1 MVQNDFPQLGNDKD
15 LLAKDGDAD
24 PKNNY
29 KLKWLVGSPDSLVG
43 YDSNTLIEIVPKST
57 FALKQH
63 SHAPAEIVTDAD
75 NRFISDAK
83 LTDIATALSNS
94 ETAIGTANDAASKAV
109 QASLDAAHAIETA
122 NGALALANDAKDIA
136 VKVDGKAEKAIT
148 DSANAVTVA
157 NGIDAKATKAL
168 TDSATAKKT
177 ADNAVP
183 NDAGYKSM
191 AAAAWS
197 GAGLGATASGLATEL
212 NLWRNN
218 TVKPY
223 MADNDGD
230 ISTLKTAT
238 STLNTRV
245 GTLEEHVTD
254 WKPAIE
260 SLQKDMNALDDYN
273 VVKVASFTSVDI
285 ASDKAAVL
293 FNLKSRVRNMHGT
306 FTLHLNVVVNHIESN
321 ASLRFEINDGWITDV
336 QWLPTNR
343 FCGVPY
349 WTAGK
354 IWLAMPKV
362 NSGINITSADLYG
375 ASNWQCDDALKEQIT
390 LLPTLPLEVP
400 KADTFGILFSGVQ
413 YAFTF
418 GASMNDYS
426 GNGFI
431 YSRYEPVNLISGAK
445 QTIKNLCYFTK
456 VNVILKSD
464 DKYLTFP
471 VEIINDGVNA
481 TKKYTIQG
489 KSYVGISTDIRT
501 GTFFRTPP
509 RKNPQEDWYTE
520 GNSVTLDLCQTI
532 ATLDIN
538 AVSGDFTVN
547 VSGSGYSLV
556 KAIFE

>member
-94 ETAIGTANDAASKAV
+94 ETAIGTANDAASKA
-109 QASLDAAHAIETA
+109 
-122 NGALALANDAKDIA
+122 
-136 VKVDGKAEKAIT
+136 EKAIT
-148 DSANAVTVA
+148 DSANAVRVA
-157 NGIDAKATKAL
+157 DGIDAKATKAL
-168 TDSATAKKT
+168 TDSATAIGKADSAISTAGTAKKTADAAKTT

-245 GTLEEHVTD
+245 GTLEAHVTD

-273 VVKVASFTSVDI
+273 VVKLPSFTSVDI